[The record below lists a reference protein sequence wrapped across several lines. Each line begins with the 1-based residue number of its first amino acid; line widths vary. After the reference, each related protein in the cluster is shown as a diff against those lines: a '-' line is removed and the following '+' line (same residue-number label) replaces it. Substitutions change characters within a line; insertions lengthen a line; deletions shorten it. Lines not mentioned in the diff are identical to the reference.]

1 MRSGLSTPRANI
13 VFSGGKQMLMP
24 KPRKLT
30 AEEEAAIERLKQAA
44 KRRMTREEILE
55 QIISWVYGNMG
66 RKSGLTRDEVERL
79 VRAQEG
85 E

>member
-1 MRSGLSTPRANI
+1 
-13 VFSGGKQMLMP
+13 MLMP

-44 KRRMTREEILE
+44 KRRMTREEIME
-55 QIISWVYGNMG
+55 QRISWVYGNLSH
-66 RKSGLTRDEVERL
+66 KNTLTRDEVERL

>member
-1 MRSGLSTPRANI
+1 
-13 VFSGGKQMLMP
+13 MLMP

>member
-1 MRSGLSTPRANI
+1 
-13 VFSGGKQMLMP
+13 MLMP

-44 KRRMTREEILE
+44 KRRMTREEIME

-66 RKSGLTRDEVERL
+66 RKSKLTRDEVERL

>member
-1 MRSGLSTPRANI
+1 
-13 VFSGGKQMLMP
+13 MLIP

>member
-1 MRSGLSTPRANI
+1 
-13 VFSGGKQMLMP
+13 MLMP

-44 KRRMTREEILE
+44 KRRMTREEIME
-55 QIISWVYGNMG
+55 QRISWVYGNMG

>member
-1 MRSGLSTPRANI
+1 MPRSNI
-13 VFSGGKQMLMP
+13 VFRGRKQMLMP

-44 KRRMTREEILE
+44 KRRMTREEIME
-55 QIISWVYGNMG
+55 QRISWVYGNLG
-66 RKSGLTRDEVERL
+66 HKNTLTRDEVERL
-79 VRAQEG
+79 VRAHEG

>member
-1 MRSGLSTPRANI
+1 
-13 VFSGGKQMLMP
+13 MLMP

-66 RKSGLTRDEVERL
+66 RKSKLTRDEVERL